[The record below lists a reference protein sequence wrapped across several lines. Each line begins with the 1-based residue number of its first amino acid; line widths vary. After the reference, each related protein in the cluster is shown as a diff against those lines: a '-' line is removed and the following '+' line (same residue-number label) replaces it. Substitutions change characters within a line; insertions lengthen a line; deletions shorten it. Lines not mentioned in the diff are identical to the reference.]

1 MRVYGRKREFP
12 LRRPHE
18 LRWQISI
25 KMEGWTL
32 PRRAIT
38 LLATSL
44 QITLRFWC
52 SIIASAR
59 RVGTWYVLHSLGY
72 RHLAGRGSECKHVRL
87 AIAPACWTND
97 DLPTVGENSSFEQW
111 VSEMTFTGY
120 QGCSVGHKFPRDSD
134 VLELSS

>member
-72 RHLAGRGSECKHVRL
+72 RHLAGRGSECKHARL
-87 AIAPACWTND
+87 AIAPTDHRTVPRTPAACLAAPELVNILAD
-97 DLPTVGENSSFEQW
+97 QVAFNS
-111 VSEMTFTGY
+111 VTGDK
-120 QGCSVGHKFPRDSD
+120 G
-134 VLELSS
+134 